1 MKKKKEVM
9 YILSWILYVI
19 GFIGFVAF
27 LSVVRNVSEDAWIYA
42 IGSNVGVTL
51 FCLSGYLR
59 Q

>member
-1 MKKKKEVM
+1 MKKNKIT

-27 LSVVRNVSEDAWIYA
+27 LSVVRNVNEEAWIYA
-42 IGSNVGVTL
+42 IGSNVSVAM